1 MKKVYILVSVFLIF
15 IVIITI
21 IGGVM
26 VTGNV
31 KVSEDKDI
39 LVIQKNKEVYFS
51 PYGYSLDNPNVI
63 VNPYGNSPL
72 TALVMFETDSYCEPS
87 IRIVSKDG
95 NSDIIYTFS
104 KNKYHLLP
112 IYGLYADYD
121 NTVILSSEGKEKI
134 ITISTDGLPSDFSYV
149 NDMKYD
155 NFMFY
160 NGNYPYAIDVNGDV
174 RWYLNSNYYGDINV
188 IDNSMIIIG
197 SDRYNE
203 KGNVI
208 SFYKMNFLGK
218 IYNEYVID
226 NYYGKS
232 VIFNDNVLALG
243 DEVMLIDLQTGD
255 IVNSYFANDNY
266 DYIGVSDL
274 HINVCRGEA
283 CYWYKEED
291 DELVAFDY
299 VIDKPSN
306 RFYSSTNYDTSVASR
321 FGSLNETTP
330 SNKKISLFSYD
341 TGGDIGVTFTK
352 EVDRLVVTNFN
363 KEKVYVILDKF
374 LDKRV
379 YEVGDTLY
387 INDTNL
393 DGMYTIYVKI
403 GNKIYKTD
411 YYIEV

>member
-1 MKKVYILVSVFLIF
+1 MKKVYILVSMFLIF

-39 LVIQKNKEVYFS
+39 LVVQKNKEVYFS

-87 IRIVSKDG
+87 IRIVSKNG

-149 NDMKYD
+149 SDMKYD

-174 RWYLNSNYYGDINV
+174 RWYLNSNYYGNINV

-203 KGNVI
+203 KENVI

-232 VIFNDNVLALG
+232 VIFNDNVLVLG
-243 DEVMLIDLQTGD
+243 DNVMLIDLQTGD
-255 IVNSYFANDNY
+255 IVNSYFVNDNY

-274 HINVCRGEA
+274 HINVCRGET
-283 CYWYKEED
+283 CYWYKEEN

-306 RFYSSTNYDTSVASR
+306 GFYSSTNYDTSVASR

-352 EVDRLVVTNFN
+352 EVDRLVVTNSN

-379 YEVGDTLY
+379 YEVGETLY